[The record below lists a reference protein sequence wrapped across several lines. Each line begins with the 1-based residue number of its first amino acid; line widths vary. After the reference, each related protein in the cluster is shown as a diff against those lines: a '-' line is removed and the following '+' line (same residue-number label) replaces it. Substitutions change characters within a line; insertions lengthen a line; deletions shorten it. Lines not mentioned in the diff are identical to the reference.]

1 MRWVSSVIRV
11 RGEKDGKDNQ
21 GEKGEKVGKGKQG
34 EMGEKVG

>member
-11 RGEKDGKDNQ
+11 RGEKDGKDDQ
-21 GEKGEKVGKGKQG
+21 GEKVGKGKQG